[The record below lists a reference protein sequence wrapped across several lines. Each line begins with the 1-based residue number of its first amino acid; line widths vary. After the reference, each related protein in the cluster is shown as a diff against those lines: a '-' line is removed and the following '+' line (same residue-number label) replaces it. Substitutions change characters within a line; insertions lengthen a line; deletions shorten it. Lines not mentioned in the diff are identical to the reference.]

1 MQVNKRNIL
10 FRYWRWIMGKPT
22 VEEYEK
28 ALQDRN
34 DFRSWLSME
43 CKRRDEFLDELL
55 NSRENIKMYRESLD
69 KANEIIQKYEIYQEI
84 ESKGV

>member
-1 MQVNKRNIL
+1 
-10 FRYWRWIMGKPT
+10 MGKPT